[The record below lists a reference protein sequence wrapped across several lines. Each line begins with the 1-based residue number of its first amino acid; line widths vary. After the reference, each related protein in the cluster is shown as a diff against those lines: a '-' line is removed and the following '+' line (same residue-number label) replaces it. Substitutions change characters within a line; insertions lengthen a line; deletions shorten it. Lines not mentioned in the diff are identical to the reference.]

1 MVFETAIFSN
11 KFNVNGSVVAEQV
24 SKGAFVLGRCDITL
38 CGGHIFFLSKCPLN
52 TIFYT
57 PVVRDLKKN
66 ENFHNFFADF
76 QENFSFFLVL
86 SL

>member
-38 CGGHIFFLSKCPLN
+38 CGGHIFFYPNALLTQGGGGTSAL
-52 TIFYT
+52 
-57 PVVRDLKKN
+57 
-66 ENFHNFFADF
+66 E
-76 QENFSFFLVL
+76 
-86 SL
+86 